1 MILGVENIKFVINSK
16 LSAFDRENRL
26 VFFQTIPTSPNL
38 PTLPVGISVM
48 EPISFDPPKYDN
60 LIEFTYNPKKT
71 KGSGVKMKSLVEM
84 IVRSLVDYPDEVS
97 INETSGESI
106 MILEINVSPDDVG
119 KVIGKEGRIANAIRT
134 IVKAAAAKSDK
145 KSNC

>member
-1 MILGVENIKFVINSK
+1 MKGFSHLILGVENIKSVINSG

-48 EPISFDPPKYDN
+48 EPIFDPPKYDN

-71 KGSGVKMKSLVEM
+71 KGSGGIFEVFLKIGGKSKAECLWKVRF
-84 IVRSLVDYPDEVS
+84 RSLE
-97 INETSGESI
+97 
-106 MILEINVSPDDVG
+106 EI
-119 KVIGKEGRIANAIRT
+119 
-134 IVKAAAAKSDK
+134 
-145 KSNC
+145 